1 MVCEPSNWGFR
12 GDIMLKLITPL
23 GTVKIFDNDIEIEY
37 KVVKLD
43 RNSVIF
49 PDINGRY
56 KIIVEYKNDKFPH
69 LIYCTLEGIDSSKVE
84 YGNESGERLE
94 CKSVYQDN
102 IKLSIGIECDTYY
115 LDGDRISS
123 YDYDSIYLNN
133 GIGYY
138 ILPTTK
144 SQTLIFGVA
153 WISEYNETNEV
164 QTWYGADPTTM

>member
-1 MVCEPSNWGFR
+1 MMFE
-12 GDIMLKLITPL
+12 GDIMSKLITPL
-23 GTVKIFDNDIEIEY
+23 GTLKIYDNDIEIEY

-43 RNSVIF
+43 RDSVVF

-69 LIYCTLEGIDSSKVE
+69 LIYCILEGIDSSKAE
-84 YGNESGERLE
+84 YCNESGERLE
-94 CKSVYQDN
+94 CKAIYQEN
-102 IKLSIGIECDTYY
+102 IKLSIGIECDTCY
-115 LDGDRISS
+115 LDGERISN

-144 SQTLIFGVA
+144 SQTFIFGVA
-153 WISEYNETNEV
+153 WIRECNETNKV
-164 QTWYGADPTTM
+164 QTWYGADPTNM